1 MEAACRYCWFYR
13 LNRKELRSDGYKVFM
28 YSETALG
35 DQPGW
40 DNLVLAAAV
49 TQGGLMAAAKR
60 PYIKTGP
67 LDIHYLITNIKLL

>member
-1 MEAACRYCWFYR
+1 MLCVEAARRYCWFYR
-13 LNRKELRSDGYKVFM
+13 FNRKELCSDGDKVLM

-49 TQGGLMAAAKR
+49 TQEGLMAAAK
-60 PYIKTGP
+60 GP
-67 LDIHYLITNIKLL
+67 PC